1 MIVPLFPE
9 IVDDRALT
17 LSFWFYSGSRESALF
32 LQILSLGPF
41 EGGQVARVDHISV
54 TKVVQPGRLTFF
66 PQHVAITSITDKI
79 YLNNLPLFLTGSLLR
94 LIRSI

>member
-1 MIVPLFPE
+1 MIVPLSPE

-66 PQHVAITSITDKI
+66 PQHVAITSI
-79 YLNNLPLFLTGSLLR
+79 P
-94 LIRSI
+94 